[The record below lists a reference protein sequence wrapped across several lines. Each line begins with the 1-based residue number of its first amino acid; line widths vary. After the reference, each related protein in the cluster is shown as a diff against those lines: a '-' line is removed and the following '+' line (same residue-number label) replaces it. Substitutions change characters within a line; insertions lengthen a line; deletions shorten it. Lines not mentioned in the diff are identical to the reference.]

1 MNQLLNINKGLLMPT
16 PKKKSI
22 EEKFKDLL
30 NSEEAIKTV
39 FSKNL
44 SEFTIKEADFA
55 DLIYYSEKE
64 LKQNL
69 CKHLSF
75 VVNKMPDYFINDFIE
90 SISQQNDD
98 KSKRRDIFSILA
110 ACIAALLTLQVLK
123 IKE

>member
-1 MNQLLNINKGLLMPT
+1 MPT